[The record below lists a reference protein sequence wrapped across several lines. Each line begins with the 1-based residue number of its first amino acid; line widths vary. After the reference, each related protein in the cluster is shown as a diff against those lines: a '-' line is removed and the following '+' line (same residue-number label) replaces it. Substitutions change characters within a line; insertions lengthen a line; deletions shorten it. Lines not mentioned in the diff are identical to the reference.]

1 MSPPPPDDR
10 SRADLLLDAFGR
22 RAGTLRL
29 SVTDRCNF
37 RCSYCMP
44 HEDMDWFPRGGI
56 LSFEEMRR
64 LVALLVP
71 LGVKRVRLTGG
82 EPTLRRDFP
91 ELVSA
96 LAALPGIEELN
107 MTTNGVRLRKLG
119 PTLREAGLQGV
130 TVSLDTLRADRFKKL
145 TRRDRLADVLDGLD
159 AAREAGF
166 PRVKVNCVT
175 VKGENDDEV
184 VDFARFAREQAL
196 SVRFIEW
203 MPLDGGG
210 SWGPERVVPG
220 AEVKARIE
228 AVFPLE
234 AREERPES
242 PARPYRFADGS
253 PGEVG
258 FINPMTQPFCANCDR
273 LRLTADGKLKNCMFD
288 AEELDVMGPLR
299 AGATDDELLDVF
311 AASTEAK
318 GRGGLVELKPTE
330 AYAKLRN
337 MSRLGG

>member
-1 MSPPPPDDR
+1 
-10 SRADLLLDAFGR
+10 
-22 RAGTLRL
+22 
-29 SVTDRCNF
+29 
-37 RCSYCMP
+37 MP

-71 LGVKRVRLTGG
+71 LGVNRIRLTGG

-96 LAALPGIEELN
+96 LAALSGVEELN

-119 PTLREAGLQGV
+119 PSLRDAGLQGV
-130 TVSLDTLRADRFKKL
+130 TVSLDTLRPDRFKKL
-145 TRRDRLADVLDGLD
+145 TRRDNLTEVLDGIR

-166 PRVKVNCVT
+166 PRLKVNCVT
-175 VKGENDDEV
+175 VKHENDDEV
-184 VDFARFAREQAL
+184 VDFARFAREEAL

-210 SWGPERVVPG
+210 GWGPERVVPG
-220 AEVKARIE
+220 AEVRSRIE

-234 AREERPES
+234 ARDERPEA
-242 PARPYRFADGS
+242 PARPFRFADGAA
-253 PGEVG
+253 GEVG
-258 FINPMTQPFCANCDR
+258 FINPMTQPFCSTCDR

-288 AEELDVMGPLR
+288 EEELDVMGPLR
-299 AGATDDELLDVF
+299 AGATDEELLDLF
-311 AASTEAK
+311 AASMRAK
-318 GRGGLVELKPTE
+318 GRGGLVELQPTE
-330 AYAKLRN
+330 AYASLRN

>member
-1 MSPPPPDDR
+1 
-10 SRADLLLDAFGR
+10 
-22 RAGTLRL
+22 
-29 SVTDRCNF
+29 
-37 RCSYCMP
+37 MP

-71 LGVKRVRLTGG
+71 LGVSRIRLRGG

-91 ELVSA
+91 ELISV
-96 LAALPGIEELN
+96 LGVLPGVEELN
-107 MTTNGVRLRKLG
+107 MTTNGVRLRKLA
-119 PTLREAGLQGV
+119 PALREAGLQGV
-130 TVSLDTLRADRFKKL
+130 TISLDTLRADRFEKL
-145 TRRDRLADVLDGLD
+145 TRRDRLDEVLDGIA
-159 AAREAGF
+159 AARKAGF
-166 PRVKVNCVT
+166 PRLKVNCVT
-175 VKGENDDEV
+175 VKGENDDEAL
-184 VDFARFAREQAL
+184 DFARFARAEAL

-210 SWGPERVVPG
+210 GWGPERIVPG
-220 AEVKARIE
+220 ATVKAAIE

-234 AREERPES
+234 ARKERPEA

-258 FINPMTQPFCANCDR
+258 FINPMTEPFCAHCDR

-288 AEELDVMGPLR
+288 AEEVDVMGPLR
-299 AGATDDELLDVF
+299 GGATDEELLDLF
-311 AASTEAK
+311 AASVAAK
-318 GRGGLVELKPTE
+318 SRGGLVELKP
-330 AYAKLRN
+330 AKDYAGLRN